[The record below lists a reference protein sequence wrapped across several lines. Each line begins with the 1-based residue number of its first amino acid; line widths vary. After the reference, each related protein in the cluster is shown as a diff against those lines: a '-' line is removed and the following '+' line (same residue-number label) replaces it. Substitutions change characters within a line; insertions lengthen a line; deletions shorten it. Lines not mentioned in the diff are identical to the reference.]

1 MAASYAGLQRPWS
14 ISSTRSKNRPPAAR
28 ATRSRRFSPRE
39 TLERYSRQNRTVLQK
54 QIMEEGAV
62 SYLDKDSLHILPLSI
77 IPLETRSLRWALLI
91 KNDRL
96 ESVVELFKDEQAGSA
111 QLAVEDLA
119 KMFGW
124 PPDTDAADLTVIR
137 ELSDLPS
144 YDVYSLRIQLR
155 ELGIAINDHADL
167 RLSEGKSEE
176 LRSYMTVFT
185 RPLIEQIFADDDSD
199 VRTIDDI
206 FGLFRDPDK
215 KKVLARLDTIAR
227 KLGIDIEGVPK
238 FLEDYGDIYL
248 SLSYY
253 RQCLDQVA
261 PQMFEVTDS
270 LAMLRANWQ
279 LQQDDRLMQACDFVE
294 GALNELAADVT
305 GRLESFERN
314 SRDIWD
320 NISAERFREVE
331 KFIQSHHVIMG
342 GTLCSLP
349 RCILPTGGRS
359 RSGLSP

>member
-1 MAASYAGLQRPWS
+1 MQ
-14 ISSTRSKNRPPAAR
+14 
-28 ATRSRRFSPRE
+28 
-39 TLERYSRQNRTVLQK
+39 QK
-54 QIMEEGAV
+54 KLEEGAV
-62 SYLDKDSLHILPLSI
+62 SDVDKDSLHILPLSI
-77 IPLETRSLRWALLI
+77 IPLETRSLRRARLI
-91 KNDRL
+91 
-96 ESVVELFKDEQAGSA
+96 
-111 QLAVEDLA
+111 
-119 KMFGW
+119 FGW

-279 LQQDDRLMQACDFVE
+279 LQQDDRLMQASDFVE

-331 KFIQSHHVIMG
+331 KFIQSHHVTMG
-342 GTLCSLP
+342 GTLCSLSVKMNAWRRLFP
-349 RCILPTGGRS
+349 NKQSVTPMKAAEFIITDMRQ
-359 RSGLSP
+359 GLQRIQNDQLARNSAVDAGPVPQHGPQPQSM